1 MWFLLLQITALILLA
16 AGFGAWLMWWWLNR
30 RYETIARSREMLVS
44 QVSRVEELATRQ
56 DLVKGAATIAEAV
69 NAQKPVDLQPVEER
83 LLRLQS
89 TLGDVERTLG
99 ALRIPEP
106 DFAPVNQRLLAME
119 ERIGGIRPAD
129 LSPVEQRIERL
140 EDALRGMRMP
150 EVDLGPV
157 HAGLA
162 SLGLSIN
169 AMEPATR
176 GIEPLA
182 SRLVALETRIG
193 DLGTRL
199 EGARRNDLDTIAGRF
214 ATVTQAIAGLRMP
227 DVAPLQA
234 RLSEIQAAVANI
246 APAPSLQPVLN
257 SLTDVKTAVA
267 SIPQPNLAPIQSSLA
282 DLEAFV
288 VSLDKPPLDLAPLH
302 TRLAA
307 LESSLSLVQ
316 VEVKEARA
324 LQPIDR
330 RLASL
335 QEALGSMPGPDMA
348 PVINAVRSVDNRN
361 DLVAMENRL
370 TAIEYGLAALHHM
383 LRSRGDAIL
392 GRGDMDGR
400 SGPGLHVVREAPPVP
415 PPAPPAPARPD
426 RDADPINAFLRAGD
440 EANLLAEPA
449 FGSPDDLEAIDG
461 VGPMLRALL
470 NDLGV
475 YYFWQVAEWTP
486 REIDWVESK
495 LMHFKGRIRRD
506 DWVSHARTLAASPTA
521 VKRPVQAGLRRPL

>member
-1 MWFLLLQITALILLA
+1 MWFLLLQIAALILLA
-16 AGFGAWLMWWWLNR
+16 AGFGAWLMWWWMNQR
-30 RYETIARSREMLVS
+30 FEAVARSRELLVS
-44 QVSRVEELATRQ
+44 QTSRIDGLVTREDLEKEAALLA
-56 DLVKGAATIAEAV
+56 AAV
-69 NAQKPVDLQPVEER
+69 NNQKPVDLQPVEDR

-89 TLGDVERTLG
+89 SLGDVERTLG

-106 DFAPVNQRLLAME
+106 DLDPVHHRLQALE
-119 ERIGGIRPAD
+119 ERIAAI
-129 LSPVEQRIERL
+129 
-140 EDALRGMRMP
+140 RMP

-157 HAGLA
+157 HSGLA

-176 GIEPLA
+176 GISPLA
-182 SRLVALETRIG
+182 DRIGGLETRLADIG
-193 DLGTRL
+193 ALEARINDLGMKI
-199 EGARRNDLDTIAGRF
+199 EGARRNDMDIIAGRF
-214 ATVTQAIAGLRMP
+214 ATVTQAVANLRMP
-227 DVAPLQA
+227 DVAPIQA

-246 APAPSLQPVLN
+246 PPPPSLQPLLN
-257 SLTDVKTAVA
+257 GVADVQTAIA
-267 SIPQPNLAPIQSSLA
+267 AIPQPNLAPLKASLS
-282 DLEAFV
+282 DLETFV
-288 VSLDKPPLDLAPLH
+288 VALDKPPLDLAPLH

-316 VEVKEARA
+316 SEVKEGRA

-335 QEALGSMPGPDMA
+335 QEALGSMPGPDLT
-348 PVINAVRSVDNRN
+348 PVITAVRSVDSRH

-383 LRSRGDAIL
+383 LRSRGDMIL
-392 GRGDMDGR
+392 GRSDGDAR
-400 SGPGLHVVREAPPVP
+400 SGPALHVVREAPPTAP
-415 PPAPPAPARPD
+415 AAPAPLRPD
-426 RDADPINAFLRAGD
+426 RENDPINTFLRADD
-440 EANLLAEPA
+440 EANLLTEPA
-449 FGSPDDLEAIDG
+449 FGPADDLEAIDG

-475 YYFWQVAEWTP
+475 FYFWQVAEWTP

-506 DWVSHARTLAASPTA
+506 DWVGHARRLATLPTS
-521 VKRPVQAGLRRPL
+521 VKRPGQAALRKPL